1 MSNLLPW
8 HPGRLNDEILS
19 SWMLRIAAGNDVSVR
34 SLCAWL
40 GNDDQIWTLDS
51 MADSNPLINSI
62 AVAVG
67 VEKETVIQCLRPS
80 LYGRRFRV
88 LAETE
93 LYGS

>member
-1 MSNLLPW
+1 
-8 HPGRLNDEILS
+8 
-19 SWMLRIAAGNDVSVR
+19 MLRIAAGNDVSVR

-67 VEKETVIQCLRPS
+67 VEKETWNRHYQSIVLQARIVLFTEES
-80 LYGRRFRV
+80 FR
-88 LAETE
+88 LMLSKTNWK
-93 LYGS
+93 